1 MTDNLNIEKTDLN
14 NEENEEVVE
23 EFVNNNPN
31 LKWYIVHTYSQYEK
45 RVKKVLEDRIEKDGL
60 QEFFGEIAIPTEKV
74 IGAGKDPKRIT
85 ERKFFPGYILINMEL
100 NDTTWSIVKNI
111 PKVTHFVGYRNK
123 PQAVPVQE
131 VERILNKAKEG
142 AEKAT
147 KKAEFS
153 VGDMVKV
160 VNGPFINFPGQIDEI
175 KGNKFRV
182 MINIFGRE
190 TPVELGPGDIEPSN

>member
-1 MTDNLNIEKTDLN
+1 MTENLNTENTAS
-14 NEENEEVVE
+14 NEEVVE
-23 EFVNNNPN
+23 KKVNDNPN

-45 RVKKVLEDRIEKDGL
+45 RVKKVLEDKIERENL
-60 QEFFGEIAIPTEKV
+60 HTYFGEIAIPTEKV
-74 IGAGKDPKRIT
+74 IGAGKDPNRIT
-85 ERKFFPGYILINMEL
+85 ERKFFPGYIMIQMEL
-100 NDTTWSIVKNI
+100 NDATWSIVKNI

-123 PQAVPVQE
+123 PQAVPKHE
-131 VERILNKAKEG
+131 VDRMLNKAKEG

-147 KKAEFS
+147 KKADFS

-160 VNGPFINFPGQIDEI
+160 INGPFINFPGQIDEI

-190 TPVELGPGDIEPSN
+190 TPVEVGPGDVEPSN

>member
-1 MTDNLNIEKTDLN
+1 MTNDLN
-14 NEENEEVVE
+14 TESNDLNKEEVVE
-23 EFVNNNPN
+23 KKVNNNPN
-31 LKWYIVHTYSQYEK
+31 LKWYIIHTYSQYEK
-45 RVKKVLEDRIEKDGL
+45 IVKKVLEDKIEKANL
-60 QEFFGEIAIPTEKV
+60 QDSFGEIAIPTEKV

-85 ERKFFPGYILINMEL
+85 ERKFFPSYILIQMEL
-100 NDTTWSIVKNI
+100 NDRTWSLVKNV

-123 PQAVPVQE
+123 PEAVPNHE

-160 VNGPFINFPGQIDEI
+160 INGPFINFPGQIDEI
-175 KGNKFRV
+175 KGNKYRV
-182 MINIFGRE
+182 LINIFGRE
-190 TPVELGPGDIEPSN
+190 TPVELGPRDIEPSN